1 MTTSCRQEAAPSRAA
16 AGDERV
22 QADVVLTAA
31 DRGVELHGDRQPDP
45 SGVEVEPRPR
55 VRRSSAEVREKIVV
69 DCSPFPPFKNRSC
82 ILLKRAPRRLELEL
96 AHEH

>member
-1 MTTSCRQEAAPSRAA
+1 M
-16 AGDERV
+16 

-45 SGVEVEPRPR
+45 SGVGVEPRSR

-69 DCSPFPPFKNRSC
+69 DCSPFPVSRTEVAYY
-82 ILLKRAPRRLELEL
+82 LKRELAPRRVRT
-96 AHEH
+96 